1 MSRDKQIMTYVSQGE
16 SRSIEARATAND
28 QSISEWLREAAFEK
42 IEREDL
48 ESKTERFRI
57 EERLLDLVDE
67 SAERAAEKIVEE
79 LRANDDLDQDD
90 NPYAD
95 WGE

>member
-1 MSRDKQIMTYVSQGE
+1 MTYVTQAE
-16 SRSIEARATAND
+16 RRSIEARATAND
-28 QSISEWLREAAFEK
+28 QSTSEWLREAAHEK
-42 IEREDL
+42 IERDDL

-57 EERLLDLVDE
+57 EERILDLVDD
-67 SAERAAEKIVEE
+67 SAERAAQKIVEE
-79 LRANDDLDQDD
+79 LKQNDDLDQEE